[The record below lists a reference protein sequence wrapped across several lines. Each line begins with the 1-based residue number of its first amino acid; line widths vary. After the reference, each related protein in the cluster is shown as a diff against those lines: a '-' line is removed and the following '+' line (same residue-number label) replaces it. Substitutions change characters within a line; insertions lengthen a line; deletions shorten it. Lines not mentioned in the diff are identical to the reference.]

1 MWIGAKETFKLAWCG
16 HHRRRSKVIASRSL
30 GISLVAR
37 GGVVAVTHSEVYAER
52 EAKIC
57 ANWFLRAS
65 IHVISLASGDRP
77 DSSWLK
83 TSALITFF
91 LSQADGRR
99 ADLTSSL
106 LIKEKNSRK
115 VLSKTRLNLI
125 TRRVRRLNGNMS
137 LSRLLSTR
145 RLTNALQTKHVHFA
159 RHISFTM
166 ESREKLATKMEAKN
180 EWNRALSEAEKI
192 VGYQTSFLSLR
203 YLLSDEITNLAL
215 HMRKLIGSTH
225 PLVGTAK

>member
-1 MWIGAKETFKLAWCG
+1 
-16 HHRRRSKVIASRSL
+16 
-30 GISLVAR
+30 
-37 GGVVAVTHSEVYAER
+37 
-52 EAKIC
+52 
-57 ANWFLRAS
+57 
-65 IHVISLASGDRP
+65 
-77 DSSWLK
+77 
-83 TSALITFF
+83 
-91 LSQADGRR
+91 
-99 ADLTSSL
+99 
-106 LIKEKNSRK
+106 
-115 VLSKTRLNLI
+115 
-125 TRRVRRLNGNMS
+125 MS

-145 RLTNALQTKHVHFA
+145 RLASALQTKHVNFA
-159 RHISFTM
+159 RRISFTM